1 MSVRLDS
8 KPQIHTLASDLG
20 LQTSAKPCQR
30 ILQFVEARVK
40 KIAKA
45 FSCKTLNDLLLA
57 VANDVGTVF
66 REIHADADLERIRD
80 EYVSK
85 GELIFANLA
94 NDLSRSDDYA
104 ITIKV
109 HPQQPWEP
117 RFVSIIDC
125 RDDKRF
131 RTYFT
136 KWHELAHLLT
146 LTPQMR
152 LVFRRSHSREN
163 SNDPEEK
170 LMDVIASSVGF
181 LPAFLPE
188 SVRGELSFAGITEIK
203 KEFCPNA
210 SAQAAMI
217 GIVKAFPG
225 PCILVEAELA
235 LKKQEALA
243 GSQFGFG
250 FQDMPLPSLRAV
262 HATVNTAAREAGL
275 QFFNNWRVPATSV
288 ISDVFANGG
297 YKEALED
304 LDWWRTSSGR
314 RLKSQAVRV
323 KARRIGDSVQ
333 ALVIPLIDSS
343 LLN

>member
-30 ILQFVEARVK
+30 ILHFVEARVK
-40 KIAKA
+40 KIAKT
-45 FSCKTLNDLLLA
+45 FSCKSLNDLLLA
-57 VANDVGTVF
+57 VANDVGTAF
-66 REIHADADLERIRD
+66 REIHSDADLERIRD
-80 EYVSK
+80 EYFSK

-125 RDDKRF
+125 RGDKRF

-152 LVFRRSHSREN
+152 LVFRRSHSRES

-188 SVRGELSFAGITEIK
+188 CVRGELSFEGIIEIK

-210 SAQAAMI
+210 SAQSAMI
-217 GIVKAFPG
+217 GIVKAFPS

-235 LKKQEALA
+235 LKKEEALA
-243 GSQFGFG
+243 NLQFELG
-250 FQDMPLPSLRAV
+250 FQVKPKPSLRAV
-262 HATVNTAAREAGL
+262 HATVNTAAREAGI
-275 QFFNNWRVPATSV
+275 QFFNNWRVPETSV
-288 ISDVFANGG
+288 IADVFSKGG
-297 YKEALED
+297 YSEGDEN
-304 LDWWRTSSGR
+304 LDWWTTSSGR
-314 RLKSQAVRV
+314 RLDSHPVRV
-323 KARRIGDSVQ
+323 KARRSGDSVQ
-333 ALVIPLIDSS
+333 ALLIPLMDDSAV
-343 LLN
+343 N

>member
-30 ILQFVEARVK
+30 ILHFVEARVK
-40 KIAKA
+40 KIAKT
-45 FSCKTLNDLLLA
+45 FSCKSLNDLLLA

-66 REIHADADLERIRD
+66 REIHSDADLERIRD

-125 RDDKRF
+125 RGDKRF

-181 LPAFLPE
+181 LSAFLPNN
-188 SVRGELSFAGITEIK
+188 VKGELSFEGIVEIK
-203 KEFCPNA
+203 KEFCPTA

-217 GIVKAFPG
+217 GIVKAFPS

-235 LKKQEALA
+235 LKKDEALTR
-243 GSQFGFG
+243 SQFGFG
-250 FQDMPLPSLRAV
+250 FQNMPQPSLRAV
-262 HATVNTAAREAGL
+262 HTTVNTAAREIGI
-275 QFFNNWRVPATSV
+275 QFFNNWRVPVTSV
-288 ISDVFANGG
+288 IADVFANGV
-297 YKEALED
+297 YREALED
-304 LDWWRTSSGR
+304 LDWWSASGGRCLSS
-314 RLKSQAVRV
+314 QQVRV
-323 KARRIGDSVQ
+323 KARRTGESVQ
-333 ALVIPLIDSS
+333 ALLIPLIDNSS
-343 LLN
+343 LN